1 MSGDGERDRRA
12 VLFGAAATAALLAI
26 GPAAAAARHARHK
39 PAKPGKDDEDGGNSG
54 GDADA
59 GSPAD
64 TPIGPFDTVA
74 RWAIIVD
81 DTTGAQLL
89 AKAADEPMPPSSLTK
104 LMTAYLTF
112 TMLAA
117 GKLTL
122 AQTLPVSEKAWR
134 MQGSKMF
141 VPLGGQIAVADL
153 IRGMIIQS
161 GNDACIVLAEGISG
175 SEDQFV
181 ALMNT
186 TAGKLGMTHSHFM
199 NATGWP
205 ADGHVMSARDIATL
219 AHDII
224 HTFPQYYHFFSEA
237 NYKFNDIDQGNRNV
251 LVDKGLADG
260 LKTGHTDAGGF
271 GICASSSRAG
281 RRVIMVLN
289 GMPSSHVRITESER
303 LLEWA
308 FSTFEDV
315 TLFASAQT
323 VDTAPVW
330 LGAKPTVALAS
341 AHDVVLTLPN
351 GWRTG
356 LTVAVRYDAPIAAPV
371 SKGQE
376 VGTLVVGGH
385 GVPPTEIPLVANE
398 AVGRMALPLRSLAV
412 LEHYVTGG

>member
-1 MSGDGERDRRA
+1 M
-12 VLFGAAATAALLAI
+12 VLGAASLAALLAAPVRSEAAGRRHRPAATSDDDDGDGT
-26 GPAAAAARHARHK
+26 GPAASTGSAT
-39 PAKPGKDDEDGGNSG
+39 PAE
-54 GDADA
+54 
-59 GSPAD
+59 
-64 TPIGPFDTVA
+64 TPIGPFGTTA
-74 RWAIIVD
+74 RWAFISD
-81 DTTGAQLL
+81 DTTGATLL
-89 AKAADEPMPPSSLTK
+89 TKAADEEMPPSSLTK

-112 TMLAA
+112 ASLAA

-122 AQTLPVSEKAWR
+122 GQTLPVSEAAWR

-141 VPLGGQIAVADL
+141 VPLGGQVSVADL

-175 SEDQFV
+175 SQDQFV
-181 ALMNT
+181 VLMNQ
-186 TAGKLGMTHSHFM
+186 TAAKLGLTHSHFM

-224 HTFPQYYHFFSEA
+224 HDFPQYYHFFSETSYTFD
-237 NYKFNDIDQGNRNV
+237 NIDQGNRNV

-260 LKTGHTDAGGF
+260 LKTGHTEAGGF
-271 GICASSSRAG
+271 GICASSLRAG

-289 GMPSSHVRITESER
+289 GMPSSHVRIAESER

-308 FSTFEDV
+308 FATFEDV
-315 TLFASAQT
+315 TLFAAKQT

-351 GWRTG
+351 GWRNA
-356 LTVAVRYDAPIAAPV
+356 LTVSVRYDAPIRAPIAV
-371 SKGQE
+371 GDA

-398 AVGRMALPLRSLAV
+398 SVPRMALPLRSLAV

>member
-1 MSGDGERDRRA
+1 M
-12 VLFGAAATAALLAI
+12 I
-26 GPAAAAARHARHK
+26 GAAAAATLLAVAPGAQAGRHARHK
-39 PAKPGKDDEDGGNSG
+39 TAKPGDDDEDGGSSG
-54 GDADA
+54 GDKATA

-64 TPIGPFDTVA
+64 TPIGPYDTVA

-89 AKAADEPMPPSSLTK
+89 AKAADDPMPPSSLTK

-122 AQTLPVSEKAWR
+122 TQTLPVSEKAWR

-141 VPLGGQIAVADL
+141 VPLGGQVPVADL

-175 SEDQFV
+175 SEDRFV
-181 ALMNT
+181 ALMNA
-186 TAGKLGMTHSHFM
+186 TAAKLGMTHSHFM

-205 ADGHVMSARDIATL
+205 ADGHVMSVRDIAAL

-224 HTFPQYYHFFSEA
+224 HTFPQYYHFFGETS
-237 NYKFNDIDQGNRNV
+237 YTFNDIDQGNRNV

-260 LKTGHTDAGGF
+260 LKTGHTEAGGF
-271 GICASSSRAG
+271 GICASSLRSG
-281 RRVIMVLN
+281 RRIIMVLN
-289 GMPSSHVRITESER
+289 GMMSSHVRITESER

-315 TLFASAQT
+315 TLFATGQT

-330 LGAKPTVALAS
+330 LGAKPTVSLAS

-371 SKGQE
+371 VKGQA

-398 AVGRMALPLRSLAV
+398 TVGRMALPLRSLAV